1 MRKNR
6 KTRGKIG
13 AFCGALI
20 LGASALTSAL
30 GTSFGAE
37 PGESAAASASAAVA
51 TLGAR
56 IEALPFVPAGPARPV
71 DGFDAF
77 GGDWQVVDGEKDA
90 NGGNASGAFVFGRGD
105 SGSRLTFAES
115 AWATAKRGEIELSVR
130 FSEAQAG
137 FSGIC
142 FKITVS
148 GVGAAAFNGYE
159 IGFDPSAGLVNLGEH
174 RKNYNRLQLIETPL
188 PVGTAFRL
196 RVAFDETGFDVFL
209 DGEKKGSFRAEN
221 LPEKDAL
228 RAGTFAL
235 RLWQNDVEYG
245 DLRVKL
251 LENAD
256 GAFDADGK
264 TVDWTSIPLT
274 APPQPTGDYPET
286 LALEDVPPFI
296 YVARGMLNRANSV
309 GNDLWQATP
318 KRRGCAIRR
327 VDPTDLSAGAKTIFE
342 DPNGSI

>member
-6 KTRGKIG
+6 KTRGAVG
-13 AFCGALI
+13 AFCGALT
-20 LGASALTSAL
+20 LVAALTAA
-30 GTSFGAE
+30 FGAE
-37 PGESAAASASAAVA
+37 PGESAAS

-71 DGFDAF
+71 EGFDAF
-77 GGDWQVVDGEKDA
+77 GGDWQVVDGGKGA
-90 NGGNASGAFVFGRGD
+90 NGASGAFVFGRGD
-105 SGSRLTFAES
+105 SGSRLTFAEP

-130 FSEAQAG
+130 FPEAKAG
-137 FSGIC
+137 FSGLC
-142 FKITVS
+142 FKISDS
-148 GVGAAAFNGYE
+148 GVGADAFNGYE

-188 PVGTAFRL
+188 PVGKAFRL
-196 RVAFDETGFDVFL
+196 RVAFDETGFDVFI
-209 DGEKKGSFRAEN
+209 DGEKKGNFRAEN

-264 TVDWTSIPLT
+264 TVDWTPIPLT
-274 APPQPTGDYPET
+274 ATAKPTGEYPET

-296 YVARGMLNRANSV
+296 YVARG
-309 GNDLWQATP
+309 
-318 KRRGCAIRR
+318 
-327 VDPTDLSAGAKTIFE
+327 
-342 DPNGSI
+342 